1 MVLVGLVYNLPVVKQ
16 SKALPVYL
24 LVWARRV
31 RKKRRK
37 VQLVGARGM
46 NQLFGGD
53 QKFWDTNINVG
64 NETGKPA
71 LVRE

>member
-1 MVLVGLVYNLPVVKQ
+1 MGWFTTPLVVKQ
-16 SKALPVYL
+16 SKALPACL
-24 LVWARRV
+24 LLWARRGEEN
-31 RKKRRK
+31 RRK